1 MIHLFLRNETRGGM
15 DSVMKPLLPLLII
28 AGIIFLIILFLIWK
42 RGAVKA
48 PRKTQPPKPPEPVQ
62 PVEPVKPA
70 EPTKEGFAGSRT
82 FKSNFRRWVGAS
94 MTFRRTHNQHYYDE
108 YSETNLQPTQ
118 EQLNAINAMPVQ
130 KAPIAS
136 GGALSALDS
145 AISSVP
151 WDADNA
157 DSVQSDI
164 VWGYVSPEASKSIF
178 IKVYHQELLSDPDN
192 LINYPDTPQ
201 VLYRTPLINITPVDT
216 TMGFLIGNTDSMI
229 NNLGQ
234 SALSPGSST
243 ASNFI
248 FQNRSKAEREAIARE
263 NNSIRAQKVANG
275 IPLSAEEKAQ
285 QQVYDRY
292 NSKDVKLGSQAAMA
306 EASIGAQILMQVGA
320 RKANAILSGIKNT
333 MEKFIRKFLEKFLP
347 KFFTAKVTTTTTLA
361 TMAAG
366 GKVAAATSFGILSFL
381 SAVIDAAALLWEVV
395 GNMSMIAMFAL
406 QMFLPAML
414 DGAYAQGS
422 TCRSGKPFDAL
433 IEDPFL
439 YWLVSNLVPLTM
451 VFECFGP
458 YLCYN
463 SDGSIRMKEPLK
475 IPAYFSDPTLS
486 VYKHVFPPSD
496 QIRPDKM
503 EYIDI
508 KQTFNE
514 PDKWKLTAGIWR
526 KDCDPGTWTSSDV
539 DMLCNVSSYVPNTYV
554 KGSKVPTTEV
564 KYSRVP
570 QTHVKDTYI
579 TTYYKGLG
587 NCNNSD
593 DVNWGLFCT
602 GQSCKSGYDFVA
614 GVCWKRCDPKTQND
628 AGGALCRDKCD
639 PGSEYEVLGVCW
651 KACPEGTHDMGALCR
666 RECGKGDLTAYPD
679 DRAGIC
685 WSNCGGDEDIG
696 ALCRARCKK
705 GFHDVAGVCWGD
717 TGTYA
722 RESKIPGT
730 TVKYT
735 PGYIPPNDIKS
746 LKFPVCDFGSE
757 IMLNR
762 MAQYYYDQSVIHAKL
777 SDDGKQLSYEYI
789 TMIYGVIASSEL
801 SCDIACYMKTVTF
814 DAITGDNYKETFGT
828 TYEDDPG
835 NNISYRRFYFIYTK
849 DAKDSAGNAIPYE
862 DAEGNDLFIVT
873 GCTNADYTA
882 PDAQVK
888 STDPSSNPPISV
900 RNIYN
905 ENGEPIR
912 INGKEIKPKIFEVT
926 DKSRGITGYFDQNV
940 LVNSIAT
947 TVFSQGLSYATG
959 TAADLTG
966 GWTGFAIDTG
976 AQVGTGY
983 AQTAL
988 VNLLYKANPPN
999 PDPDT
1004 SMASKV
1010 VTVGNNSIVLTNNDT
1025 WAINFGP
1032 IYEQVARENN
1042 GFIPDFK
1049 FCEKVITSNLLCS
1062 NEYVL
1067 RDTIDAYHAQYPNV
1081 HIKTVYEIEPRG
1093 RDGCYYKWSTVK
1105 YTPETNTEDTA
1116 LNTEEVIKR
1125 YVINDTS
1132 TCVFAPLYENK
1143 KHVFTTDMTNYPIRS
1158 YVDPITNLTVYP
1170 TKKVISIPTYSGRYI
1185 RIRPSIVAD
1194 DKIMQISQ
1202 IAVYDSTGA
1211 NIAAKKRVY
1220 ANSIRM
1226 GDSAPPSVITNG
1238 KLVSLTGTMNTYQ
1251 SDGGSTDYIEID
1263 LEKTHLISKVVY
1275 YGVIDCPVPSRNNGL
1290 RIQILST
1297 QSSPVVKELVTISNT
1312 TLQTVDFTISTL
1324 SPQVPSVPF
1333 QVPLPIPPDTIL
1345 TGACISRCQDKPQLD
1360 DFVSQYNATNGSGS
1374 GSDSGKNTK
1383 HILKVLRA
1391 ITPNSTRCDYEVE
1404 MVAKDAAGNNIF
1416 SKELLSA
1423 SVVPKNSAAGPAYAR
1438 YIRIATPITTTPVAL
1453 SIQQITVS
1461 DPIGNN
1467 VALGKSVKATST
1479 DPRGANSKVIVD
1491 GIGSSTW
1498 KSTPSM
1504 NEYIDID
1511 LGQVQPIVSIIYSG
1525 TINARVQLMNDTLNA
1540 PIDVA
1545 TITTET
1551 QTITFNK
1558 CTYTFTET
1566 SAGSFIQSTTPNL
1579 EATDTSGGVFT
1590 IASIGKNII
1599 NIYNSIVNPIN
1610 KLDPTTSLLSDV
1622 MAAQNTTRG
1631 ILNMV
1636 GENQTLSGCPT
1647 TKCSDPSTL
1656 ASIMKSY
1663 NTKNSSTEQYGRET
1677 HTMTAISKSNISS
1690 PNTCD
1695 VMFSDLYEEY
1705 DDYLYEPTTST
1716 KELKTQRVTL
1726 QNINGCNNM
1735 TVTSA
1740 VDIDPNAAVLSDIG
1754 NISPL
1759 YTVDKIQID
1768 CRDPTLI
1775 ANIKRVLP
1783 TTSPDGIP
1791 TYKSILQSFLNG
1803 STCEYLM
1810 SKDIDGE
1817 TYDTYIS
1824 AKVAANNIAETLK
1837 EYDPDTINSVTDST
1851 GNTRYTMNSIPVSV
1865 PFLFEYDKTVPSPR
1879 VNETV
1884 RIL

>member
-1 MIHLFLRNETRGGM
+1 
-15 DSVMKPLLPLLII
+15 MKPLLPLLII
-28 AGIIFLIILFLIWK
+28 TGIIFLIIYFLIWK
-42 RGAVKA
+42 KGLIKG
-48 PRKTQPPKPPEPVQ
+48 PRKTEPPKPPEPVK
-62 PVEPVKPA
+62 PVQPVKPA
-70 EPTKEGFAGSRT
+70 EPVKPTQPTKEGFVGSRT
-82 FKSNFRRWVGAS
+82 FKSNFRRWIGAS
-94 MTFRRTHNQHYYDE
+94 MIFRRTYNQHHYDK
-108 YSETNLQPTQ
+108 YSETNLRPTQ
-118 EQLNAINAMPVQ
+118 EQLDAINAMPVQ
-130 KAPIAS
+130 KGPVAV
-136 GGALSALDS
+136 GGALSGLDS

-151 WDADNA
+151 WDADNS
-157 DSVQSDI
+157 DSSQRDI

-178 IKVYHQELLSDPDN
+178 IKVYHDNLLSDPAN

-201 VLYRTPLINITPVDT
+201 VAYRTPLINVNVIPVDS
-216 TMGFLIGNTDSMI
+216 TMEFLINNTDNMI

-234 SALSPGSST
+234 SALSPASSSV
-243 ASNFI
+243 SNFI
-248 FQNRSKAEREAIARE
+248 FENRSKAEREAIARE

-275 IPLSAEEKAQ
+275 IELSADEKAQ
-285 QQVYDRY
+285 QQIYDRN
-292 NSKDVKLGSQAAMA
+292 NSKDVKLGSEVRMA
-306 EASIGAQILMQVGA
+306 EVSIGTQILMQVGA
-320 RKANAILSGIKNT
+320 RKANALLLGLKNT
-333 MEKFIRKFLEKFLP
+333 MEKLIRKFLEKFLP
-347 KFFTAKVTTTTTLA
+347 KFFTAKITTTTTLT

-366 GKVAAATSFGILSFL
+366 GKVAAASSFGILTFL
-381 SAVIDAAALLWEVV
+381 SAVIDAAVVLWEIV
-395 GNMSMIAMFAL
+395 GNISMIAMFGL

-439 YWLVSNLVPLTM
+439 YWLVSNLIPLTA
-451 VFECFGP
+451 VFQCFGP

-486 VYKHVFPPSD
+486 VYKHVFPPSE
-496 QIRPDKM
+496 QIRPDKT

-508 KQTFNE
+508 KQTFAE
-514 PDKWKLTAGIWR
+514 PNKWKLTAGIWR
-526 KDCDPGTWTSSDV
+526 KECDPGTWTSSDV
-539 DMLCNVSSYVPNTYV
+539 DMLCNVSTYVPSTYI
-554 KGSKVPTTEV
+554 KGSKVPTTEI

-570 QTHVKDTYI
+570 QTHVRDTYI

-587 NCNNSD
+587 SCNNSD
-593 DVNWGLFCT
+593 DVDWGLFCT
-602 GQSCKSGYDFVA
+602 GQSCRSGYDFVA
-614 GVCWKRCDPKTQND
+614 GVCWKRCDPKTQNE

-666 RECGKGDLTAYPD
+666 RQCGKGDLTAYPD

-696 ALCRARCKK
+696 ALCRARCRN
-705 GFHDVAGVCWGD
+705 GFHDVAGVCWGN

-735 PGYIPPNDIKS
+735 PGYIPSNDIKS
-746 LKFPVCDFGSE
+746 LSFPVCDFASE

-777 SDDGKQLSYEYI
+777 SEDGKQLSYEYI

-828 TYEDDPG
+828 TYEEDPG
-835 NNISYRRFYFIYTK
+835 NNISYRRFYFIYKK
-849 DAKDSAGNAIPYE
+849 DAKDSAGKTIPHE
-862 DAEGNDLFIVT
+862 DAEGNKLFIVT
-873 GCTNADYTA
+873 GCTNSDYTA

-888 STDPSSNPPISV
+888 STDPSVNPPISV

-912 INGKEIKPKIFEVT
+912 IDGKDIKPKIFEVT
-926 DKSRGITGYFDQNV
+926 DKSRGITGYFDEKV
-940 LVNSIAT
+940 LGNSIAT
-947 TVFSQGLSYATG
+947 TVFSEAVEYATG
-959 TAADLTG
+959 TLTNLTG
-966 GWTGFAIDTG
+966 GWTAFAIDTG
-976 AQVGTGY
+976 AQIGTGF
-983 AQTAL
+983 ADTAL
-988 VNLLYKANPPN
+988 TNLLNKANPPN

-1004 SMASKV
+1004 SMAYKV
-1010 VTVGNNSIVLTNNDT
+1010 VKVDNKYMLLTNNDT

-1032 IYEQVARENN
+1032 IYEQVARDNN
-1042 GFIPDFK
+1042 GFVPDFK

-1067 RDTIDAYHAQYPNV
+1067 RDTIDAYHAQYPKV
-1081 HIKTVYEIEPRG
+1081 HVKTVYEIEPRG
-1093 RDGCYYKWSTVK
+1093 RDGCYYKWATVK
-1105 YTPETNTEDTA
+1105 YDPETNTEETA
-1116 LNTEEVIKR
+1116 LNTEEVVKK

-1132 TCVFAPLYENK
+1132 TCVFSPLYENNK
-1143 KHVFTTDMTNYPIRS
+1143 DVFTNDMSNYPIRS

-1170 TKKVISIPTYSGRYI
+1170 TKKVVSIPTYSGRYI
-1185 RIRPSIVAD
+1185 RIRPSLIAD

-1211 NIAAKKRVY
+1211 NIAVKKRVY

-1226 GDSAPPSVITNG
+1226 GESAPPSVITNG
-1238 KLVSLTGTMNTYQ
+1238 KRVSLTGTMNTYQ
-1251 SDGGSTDYIEID
+1251 SDGGATDYIEID

-1297 QSSPVVKELVTISNT
+1297 QSSPVVKELVTVSNA
-1312 TLQTVDFTISTL
+1312 TLQTVDFTTSTL

-1360 DFVSQYNATNGSGS
+1360 DFVSQYNATNSSSSGSGS
-1374 GSDSGKNTK
+1374 GSGSSSSSNKNTK

-1391 ITPNSTRCDYEVE
+1391 ITPTSTRCDYEVE

-1423 SVVPKNSAAGPAYAR
+1423 SVVAKNSAAGPAYTR

-1453 SIQQITVS
+1453 NIQQITIL

-1479 DPRGANSKVIVD
+1479 EPRGTNSNVIVD

-1504 NEYIDID
+1504 NEYVDID
-1511 LGQVQPIVSIIYSG
+1511 LGQVQPISSIIYNG

-1540 PIDVA
+1540 PTDVA

-1558 CTYTFTET
+1558 CAYTFTET
-1566 SAGSFIQSTTPNL
+1566 SAGSFIQSTTPYL

-1610 KLDPTTSLLSDV
+1610 KLDPTTNLVSDV
-1622 MAAQNTTRG
+1622 MAAGNTSRS
-1631 ILNMV
+1631 ILNLV

-1663 NTKNSSTEQYGRET
+1663 NSKNSSSDQYGRET

-1695 VMFSDLYEEY
+1695 VMFNDLYEEY
-1705 DDYLYEPTTST
+1705 DDYLYKPTTST
-1716 KELKTQRVTL
+1716 TELKTQRVTL

-1740 VDIDPNAAVLSDIG
+1740 VDIESNAAVLSDIG

-1775 ANIKRVLP
+1775 ANIKMGLP

-1791 TYKSILQSFLNG
+1791 SYKSILQSFLNG
-1803 STCEYLM
+1803 TTCEYMM
-1810 SKDIDGE
+1810 SKDINGE

-1824 AKVAANNIAETLK
+1824 AKVAGNNTVETLK
-1837 EYDPDTINSVTDST
+1837 EYDPDTIDSATDSA
-1851 GNTRYTMNSIPVSV
+1851 GNIRYTMNSIPVTI
-1865 PFLFEYDKTVPSPR
+1865 PFLFEYDNTDPSPR